1 MDPRVAPLAE
11 TLRLNSRLFRNCL
24 ASLSDELARQ
34 RPAGKGPVNCAAF
47 VAAHLVDSRYYLLSL
62 LGDATPSPLTGA
74 TGGFNDIANVTSYPT
89 LTEIQA
95 AWTSAGEALAR
106 QLDAATA
113 AQLDTA
119 VDPGFPIETQTLLG
133 VLVFLVQHESYHLGQ
148 LGLLRKHA
156 GLPAMAYA

>member
-24 ASLSDELARQ
+24 TSLSDELARQ

-47 VAAHLVDSRYYLLSL
+47 VAAHLADSRYYLLSL

-74 TGGFNDIANVTSYPT
+74 EGGFNDIGKVTSYPT
-89 LTEIQA
+89 LAEIQA

-106 QLDAATA
+106 RLEAATTAQLDAP
-113 AQLDTA
+113 LGD
-119 VDPGFPIETQTLLG
+119 GWPIEQHTLLG
-133 VLVFLVQHESYHLGQ
+133 VLVFMTQHESYHLGQ